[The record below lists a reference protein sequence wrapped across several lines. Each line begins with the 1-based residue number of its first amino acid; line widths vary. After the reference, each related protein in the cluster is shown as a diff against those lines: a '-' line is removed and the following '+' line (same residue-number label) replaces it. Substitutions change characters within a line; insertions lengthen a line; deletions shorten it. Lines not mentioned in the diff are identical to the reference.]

1 MPMPHP
7 FNLEDIKQRLE
18 EAQYMAEAILGD
30 PEDPG
35 SFRPDVPDSTI
46 EYSRQLY
53 AAIADALSK
62 YRLLKHNI
70 SREGVKLTTEL

>member
-18 EAQYMAEAILGD
+18 EAQYMVDAVLGD
-30 PEDPG
+30 PEQPG
-35 SFRPDVPDSTI
+35 CYRNDIPESTI
-46 EYSRQLY
+46 EHSRQLY
-53 AAIADALSK
+53 TLIRDAL
-62 YRLLKHNI
+62 LQLQLFKHNV